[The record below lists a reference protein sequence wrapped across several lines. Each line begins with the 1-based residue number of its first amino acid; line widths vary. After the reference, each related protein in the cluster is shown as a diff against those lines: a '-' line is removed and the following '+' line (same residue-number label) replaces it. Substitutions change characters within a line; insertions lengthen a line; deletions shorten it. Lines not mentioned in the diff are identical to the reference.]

1 MITFKSLDDLSKLPP
16 DHPAY
21 PVIKDL
27 AQKLL
32 VTTASMARPYDPEA
46 DGYLVLIEESD
57 IDRVLNEIW
66 DDFTLL
72 NAAWEGI
79 SKLISKQH
87 NFYIAIFIG
96 AGDFGLV
103 FAIPD
108 EAWLPVE
115 LRKVLEGNLVP
126 EAGDLDEA
134 GPSPTTETPTHQP

>member
-21 PVIKDL
+21 LIIDDL
-27 AQKLL
+27 AKKLL
-32 VTTASMARPYDPEA
+32 VTTESMARPYDYA
-46 DGYLVLIEESD
+46 ALGYLVLVEEAD
-57 IDRVLNEIW
+57 ADRALNDIW

-79 SKLISKQH
+79 SKLTSNQH
-87 NFYIAIFIG
+87 NFYISIFIG

-108 EAWLPVE
+108 EAWLPDE
-115 LRKVLEGNLVP
+115 LRKVLEDNLVP

-134 GPSPTTETPTHQP
+134 GPSPTTETPTH